1 MTRDDDDDDDDD
13 EEGEE
18 FPNDFFGPRGNDDF
32 SFGFHFG
39 PGGMRFHDSS
49 GFSQLFQDLDE
60 LFSGAG
66 AWDFPS
72 RHFEIPSV
80 EAPPPSS
87 NPHSEK
93 HRGKSLRD
101 WMLKY
106 PDSHLRSNSSREGSE
121 EASQPGPQLGG
132 SPGGQRPSSDP
143 QMPYRR
149 PSNPFRMFED
159 MWKMFPNKQDGGLK
173 EDKDLDSQVTSEGL
187 DKVLKPSEPK
197 ANSYFKSVSITKVTG
212 PDGTVEER
220 RTVRDSQ
227 GNEETTVTRTKGD
240 QTFITTSKKDEHG
253 QEKQAERMINMDDR
267 DLAQFTEEWKQSD
280 GAGASDLHDAFSI
293 FKFFSGLFSNR

>member
-1 MTRDDDDDDDDD
+1 MSVFDLFRGFFGIPGGTGRRDPFFGSMTRDDDDDDDDD

-121 EASQPGPQLGG
+121 EASQPGPQWL
-132 SPGGQRPSSDP
+132 STVQFM
-143 QMPYRR
+143 Q
-149 PSNPFRMFED
+149 FED

-240 QTFITTSKKDEHG
+240 QT
-253 QEKQAERMINMDDR
+253 
-267 DLAQFTEEWKQSD
+267 
-280 GAGASDLHDAFSI
+280 
-293 FKFFSGLFSNR
+293 